1 MEEVSVGENFHFI
14 KKAAS
19 RIDAGFRFY
28 LVLLKNKQLNEL
40 EKFYEKES
48 IKPII
53 NNRNT
58 FEDSIAV
65 IDYLSKDY
73 VRVKKL

>member
-19 RIDAGFRFY
+19 RIDACFRFY

-53 NNRNT
+53 NNTNT
-58 FEDSIAV
+58 FEDIIAV

>member
-19 RIDAGFRFY
+19 RIDACFRFY

-53 NNRNT
+53 NNTNT
-58 FEDSIAV
+58 FEDIIAV

-73 VRVKKL
+73 VRVKIL